1 MEAISS
7 LAERVAEFYWWH
19 SIDLGQG
26 IVTPGTKTPAIMSL
40 EEGLVFGDRDLARK
54 TLLDVGAWNG
64 GFSVAAARR
73 GARVTA
79 LDHFAGTAAN
89 FRARETLDLAI
100 RATGLAIAVVD
111 RDIDA
116 VALDDLGSFDWV
128 LFLGVFYHLPAPVSA
143 LRKVANLAK
152 ETLVVETY
160 VDEALGEQPAMR
172 FYPGNELNN
181 DPSNWWGPNTAC
193 MTALLKMVGFSR
205 IEVTPGGGDDRRIFR
220 ATR

>member
-160 VDEALGEQPAMR
+160 VDEELGEQPAMR

>member
-1 MEAISS
+1 MEAIPS

-26 IVTPGTKTPAIMSL
+26 IVTPGMKTPAVMSL
-40 EEGLVFGDRDLARK
+40 EEGLVFGDANLAGK

-79 LDHFAGTAAN
+79 LDHFAGTASN
-89 FRARETLDLAI
+89 FRGRETLDLVI
-100 RATGLAIAVVD
+100 RATGLDIAVVD
-111 RDIDA
+111 RDVDA

-128 LFLGVFYHLPAPVSA
+128 LFLGVFYHLPAPVSV

-160 VDEALGEQPAMR
+160 VDDALGEKPAMR

-181 DPSNWWGPNTAC
+181 DESNWWGPNTAC
-193 MTALLKMVGFSR
+193 MMALLEMIGFSR
-205 IEVTPGGGDDRRIFR
+205 IEVAPGCAGDRRIFR
-220 ATR
+220 AQR